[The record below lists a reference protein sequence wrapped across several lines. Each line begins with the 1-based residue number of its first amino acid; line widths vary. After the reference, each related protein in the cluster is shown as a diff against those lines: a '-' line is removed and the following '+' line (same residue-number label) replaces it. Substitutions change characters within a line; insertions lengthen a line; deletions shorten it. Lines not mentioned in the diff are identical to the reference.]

1 MAIVVGSSLP
11 PQVEGQLRCYL
22 VVKVD
27 VLKWCIPRPPKDVQ
41 VKILWW
47 GDTSNCVL
55 LRPIVENGNGLDN
68 THKCVEA
75 HYPVRCG
82 PKQFNA
88 YLADMKSLLF
98 DVVYGRTCADFA
110 KIEVPNIHQVTASK
124 PIFGHY
130 PLICSTVNLKRKQ
143 VGTLSI
149 TIAFKSISDT
159 FNMASSII
167 PTTDEQFEGM
177 PLKQPKKFH
186 SKSWN
191 SKSKETISKT
201 DFSSV
206 NNSKHI
212 NKKTELEDQQQVN
225 YETPKEVVNHSPA
238 KIINSSPGKI
248 VSTCMYSDATL
259 NKEESD
265 NVLTTLLVK
274 GQHLRDAMLKSSIN
288 SKLIRCNETDGFKD
302 HNNVEIQKIPNQN
315 LVEIMERKTIDLVL
329 GNEDEILLE
338 QLSDHSVIESE
349 EGDPLHDSSL
359 LSDLFYT
366 KKKENKL
373 DESSVILSE
382 DSGEETSIHSLK
394 KQSKYF
400 ENEDKDLLCEDNNDN
415 GSVDSSDNNSNILL
429 ESNKIYLKEPKNN
442 FSKENL
448 SIDQITNLSKVK
460 FAKVHVRELH
470 LYQFYENSIYYVE
483 FKFPVHKSI
492 EVVRLVSRSKDGNCV
507 KFDRCLE
514 LPVSFNEETINY
526 WLNCHISLNLFA
538 KYGNNKPDFFGNGSL
553 SLKDVAINQNLA
565 TEFMIDMFDKHANSH
580 KDKYVSIGN
589 LQIVIELLPNVNNSS
604 NYLQKPEKNLIRN
617 DECSKSLR
625 MHHECSKS
633 LRIHHEKDK
642 ILLGKL
648 DNELQNLIAIYEG
661 SVNFNECFHWNL
673 YCVCRVFWVDYEMK
687 TKVIWGSCSPKFN
700 FEQIVSI
707 KTKSFHK
714 TENNYL
720 IIELWNKPL
729 NQGKDKLLG
738 ICKVPLQTLFTVFKN
753 CDLADIFLK
762 SQCPVILCDSH
773 MPVFDLITGKE
784 SGNLKLLIAVGL
796 PKQISYLLHMHVSHL
811 QMKGIDRKVDV
822 TQLSSSV
829 LHEIEIAVEKLNIVF
844 SDGRDAECYIKYNF
858 PKQLFG
864 DFKMSYFQTKPR
876 LLMSNPQTDRHVFS
890 LPFNIQLQQC
900 LLQCM
905 NTHRSTDIIFEIW
918 KQSCDVQKSDLLVG
932 KGTLGVSKIFSLFY
946 ASSGS
951 PSMQQLSIPILHDK
965 NLCKGSLEL
974 SIKYTLHQENL
985 ATVTNTIE
993 TETIFLSA
1001 SVMRLCGLKDA
1012 VNEVF
1017 RHHKYHDQ
1025 YLENGVRTYVRC
1037 HLSFLSET
1045 SFVESCVVAASHS
1058 PTFNFQYEVP
1068 LKVNNESDLLIEIS
1082 NGYLICQVL
1091 TNEGKP
1097 SETILGKAKIPLKQ
1111 LLTHNTGVKGWYLFK
1126 LCNEEKTVT
1135 GGVEL
1140 NIRFLNPFDRDNLI
1154 NYGMGRGWIPKFIV
1168 QHHDESW
1175 LLSTDKRLCFFIIS
1189 INLLFLPMQVIDN
1202 FLTERSFIYTRYK
1215 FYDQGAIQSRF
1226 SGYRRFNE
1234 SFLSE
1239 INHMH
1244 QFQLIPTP
1252 TLAWYLREESLE
1264 IEFWLNNSRLENNEN
1279 SDILIGSSY
1288 ICLEQF
1294 SHDPYS
1300 VDTISGCYPLF
1311 RAGSKCICRSNCNI
1325 TVHFNEDKSNYF
1337 RRTGTQTVNIFSDL
1351 FSDQF
1356 SAQVPVFLN
1365 DNKEMSESITP
1376 KNLDAPTISIRIEE
1390 ALHLPKVNHNKDIVS
1405 FIYVSYTISDRCVF
1419 TNVIPNNKN
1428 PVWNFQKD
1436 ECFDLRSLKNH
1447 EFSFTVWRS
1456 LNKDPNSEIDILLGT
1471 VYVDVSPLFS
1481 GMREL
1486 LGWYNVKDCNRQ
1498 NNGQIKI
1505 GIVPYVLLSPSHSAK
1520 FFKSFNTAVSFDLT
1534 SSKKDS
1540 YYDSNL
1546 SKLELLDKLHTNLQ
1560 ELDCITKTIRDSS
1573 LVSYVSPVCKPQ
1585 FSENTKTE
1593 NSCIINGKHITKT
1606 KLIEPL
1612 RSLDVNLDRQ
1622 KIKNDGI
1629 FNKEE
1634 QKVDAEKLSSDEQK
1648 VEELSSDDDTD
1659 ELMNHLEEFK
1669 KKYNRLKEFS
1679 NLEFEQD
1686 WLSDDDQSVLP
1697 LEYKEDIPFVETEND
1712 VINVSAKTSA
1722 RDIDEQDENSS
1733 DLIQNAYLFHSMEKK
1748 CPKGLNK
1755 CCNPNDILC
1764 DDDQVDAL
1772 NNRKTSNKSIDQSIC
1787 MTDSSVSEKG
1797 RHEFSD
1803 LHLLENNIPESH
1815 TKDGLTEIKKKHF
1828 EIPNFFMKSNE
1839 MAESIKALRLAA
1851 KFSHLPRSKN
1861 KDVNETSGIEV
1872 INKYSP
1878 VDTLELARRA
1888 QIFLSKNNQT

>member
-88 YLADMKSLLF
+88 YLA
-98 DVVYGRTCADFA
+98 
-110 KIEVPNIHQVTASK
+110 
-124 PIFGHY
+124 
-130 PLICSTVNLKRKQ
+130 
-143 VGTLSI
+143 
-149 TIAFKSISDT
+149 DT

-625 MHHECSKS
+625 MHHECSKC

-1111 LLTHNTGVKGWYLFK
+1111 LLTHNTAPHRSTYLVVQLLPGREQTIKTRITKEVKQYHSLKMLKTLELPEGSSK
-1126 LCNEEKTVT
+1126 KKEK
-1135 GGVEL
+1135 GISKYEDRIAISASSPESCPLDFLL
-1140 NIRFLNPFDRDNLI
+1140 NILKIETFK
-1154 NYGMGRGWIPKFIV
+1154 G
-1168 QHHDESW
+1168 S
-1175 LLSTDKRLCFFIIS
+1175 
-1189 INLLFLPMQVIDN
+1189 
-1202 FLTERSFIYTRYK
+1202 
-1215 FYDQGAIQSRF
+1215 DQAVAIQTMLKYYEM
-1226 SGYRRFNE
+1226 SGQ
-1234 SFLSE
+1234 
-1239 INHMH
+1239 I
-1244 QFQLIPTP
+1244 
-1252 TLAWYLREESLE
+1252 
-1264 IEFWLNNSRLENNEN
+1264 
-1279 SDILIGSSY
+1279 IGLCSATTSSNTGKNK
-1288 ICLEQF
+1288 
-1294 SHDPYS
+1294 
-1300 VDTISGCYPLF
+1300 DTIS
-1311 RAGSKCICRSNCNI
+1311 II
-1325 TVHFNEDKSNYF
+1325 
-1337 RRTGTQTVNIFSDL
+1337 
-1351 FSDQF
+1351 
-1356 SAQVPVFLN
+1356 
-1365 DNKEMSESITP
+1365 
-1376 KNLDAPTISIRIEE
+1376 IS
-1390 ALHLPKVNHNKDIVS
+1390 
-1405 FIYVSYTISDRCVF
+1405 
-1419 TNVIPNNKN
+1419 
-1428 PVWNFQKD
+1428 
-1436 ECFDLRSLKNH
+1436 
-1447 EFSFTVWRS
+1447 
-1456 LNKDPNSEIDILLGT
+1456 
-1471 VYVDVSPLFS
+1471 
-1481 GMREL
+1481 
-1486 LGWYNVKDCNRQ
+1486 
-1498 NNGQIKI
+1498 
-1505 GIVPYVLLSPSHSAK
+1505 
-1520 FFKSFNTAVSFDLT
+1520 
-1534 SSKKDS
+1534 
-1540 YYDSNL
+1540 
-1546 SKLELLDKLHTNLQ
+1546 
-1560 ELDCITKTIRDSS
+1560 
-1573 LVSYVSPVCKPQ
+1573 
-1585 FSENTKTE
+1585 
-1593 NSCIINGKHITKT
+1593 
-1606 KLIEPL
+1606 
-1612 RSLDVNLDRQ
+1612 
-1622 KIKNDGI
+1622 
-1629 FNKEE
+1629 
-1634 QKVDAEKLSSDEQK
+1634 
-1648 VEELSSDDDTD
+1648 
-1659 ELMNHLEEFK
+1659 
-1669 KKYNRLKEFS
+1669 
-1679 NLEFEQD
+1679 
-1686 WLSDDDQSVLP
+1686 
-1697 LEYKEDIPFVETEND
+1697 
-1712 VINVSAKTSA
+1712 
-1722 RDIDEQDENSS
+1722 
-1733 DLIQNAYLFHSMEKK
+1733 
-1748 CPKGLNK
+1748 
-1755 CCNPNDILC
+1755 
-1764 DDDQVDAL
+1764 
-1772 NNRKTSNKSIDQSIC
+1772 
-1787 MTDSSVSEKG
+1787 
-1797 RHEFSD
+1797 
-1803 LHLLENNIPESH
+1803 
-1815 TKDGLTEIKKKHF
+1815 
-1828 EIPNFFMKSNE
+1828 
-1839 MAESIKALRLAA
+1839 
-1851 KFSHLPRSKN
+1851 
-1861 KDVNETSGIEV
+1861 
-1872 INKYSP
+1872 
-1878 VDTLELARRA
+1878 
-1888 QIFLSKNNQT
+1888 